1 MCQWDVRLLAE
12 WKSSETR
19 KKKLAQSL
27 AALFNLS
34 YMKYVFNYVITYI
47 GTDDLDCSF
56 VLPLKTNNSNEIQH
70 ARDDDEPLTPT
81 SNKKKLDWLLS
92 CLRVILTNQQW
103 IYYIWTGLFHSLQK
117 AVSVTRDPQILLCV
131 LTRVFK
137 GYCHDPSSQ
146 AQM

>member
-1 MCQWDVRLLAE
+1 MGCKALGRMKVIRDL
-12 WKSSETR
+12 K

-27 AALFNLS
+27 AALFNLC

-81 SNKKKLDWLLS
+81 SNKKKARLTSFLSQSDSDKPAVNLLHMNWTISFFTESSFSDQRPTDLTLCSYTCFQGLLS
-92 CLRVILTNQQW
+92 
-103 IYYIWTGLFHSLQK
+103 
-117 AVSVTRDPQILLCV
+117 
-131 LTRVFK
+131 
-137 GYCHDPSSQ
+137 
-146 AQM
+146 